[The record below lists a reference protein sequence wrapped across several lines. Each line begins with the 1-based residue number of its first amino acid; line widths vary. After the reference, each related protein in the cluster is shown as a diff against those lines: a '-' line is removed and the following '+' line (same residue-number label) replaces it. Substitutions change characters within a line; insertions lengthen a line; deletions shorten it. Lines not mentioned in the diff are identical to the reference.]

1 MSRKTRKLIWSVPL
15 VATFAVMGALALFV
29 VLAPNGVSAH
39 DPQLPGPVMGLD
51 AMADEY
57 DSIKVTWDPRPAEDG
72 VTGYRIDYSDDNR
85 VWKFLAE
92 VSSSTGTYMDTM
104 DVNRNT
110 RRWYRIFAINSVGI
124 GPVSNEPVT
133 ADVVVADDFPPQR
146 PSSGGFLLSV
156 SSAGTNALDLTWTT
170 PEERGSKITM
180 YRVVEV
186 TITGEDRVDCNTGEM
201 CHFAEVT
208 PSKMTSRDADLNPGE
223 VHYYRVYAESDEG
236 DTPSNVASGTTS
248 KAQMPDPPGAPVAV
262 PLADGTVEL
271 YWHEPAKSGGYPI
284 DDIMYRFQ
292 FQKRDRDRTSADD
305 TWNDWMRWSPW
316 GALALDQD
324 QDVALGTIVG
334 EADARVTGT
343 NAGLGTDS
351 TREREL
357 RYRMRSVQDVSQ
369 DTRSAPNAPTAQ
381 MSGWVNFNS
390 RRPSIAFPVVAPGKD
405 ALVPLEPTLLA
416 AVPIPDT
423 MAEERVV
430 LTWTDAVGDETR
442 PYPTDYRIDVSD
454 DGLEWHHG
462 QINMSRLDD
471 WEDYDVRDSDGGIKM
486 DRHYRIFPINSRYF
500 GQADYK
506 IAMPMAAPA
515 LTTDAVEF
523 SLEVEGTSTTMIEL
537 TWTKVPGAMSYTIE
551 VAMEDND
558 GLAIATMGATGE
570 WAGLEKATELGADT
584 LSFTHEELSPG
595 DVRWYRVMPKDS
607 ADEEIGNFSTVEA
620 RGVTEVNGIPNTPTG
635 LVAEEAKDSSFFSI
649 ISRSPT
655 RSGVLV
661 LWDEPEEDD
670 AFDPHTGYVVERSVN
685 GGDWVKL
692 DRSKT
697 DLDTH
702 HHDKEE
708 PAANELRAYRVAA
721 LTGDNAGARSDTAYV
736 GHNALAAPMDLSAME
751 ASETKINLSWTA
763 PNQGSGRVA
772 YYQLERAYGDVMFLD
787 AERTD
792 NSAFMDA
799 ESWWD
804 GLECAGMVEAV
815 NDDGEAVSSN
825 PFCKM
830 YDGLADAD
838 ETMVDEYFAKRYA
851 IIEAPA
857 TMYMD
862 TGLMTGT
869 EYSYRLRSVH
879 EVDGDDPDMH
889 ESLSDW
895 SMTVMPTPA
904 AVSTALTAPT
914 MVMAES
920 NAVGEL
926 ALTWEGGAN
935 ADSFLLIAV
944 NMADTSDYKTA
955 IVTDGGAQMGTV
967 AGLTSGVNYL
977 GIVVALQGTGADR
990 TFTYGASGIQA
1001 VQ

>member
-39 DPQLPGPVMGLD
+39 DSELPGPVMGLD
-51 AMADEY
+51 AMAEDY
-57 DSIKVTWDPRPAEDG
+57 DSIKLTWDPRPTEDG

-85 VWKFLAE
+85 VWRFLAD
-92 VSSSTGTYMDTM
+92 VSGNTSTYMDTM
-104 DVNRNT
+104 DVNHNT
-110 RRWYRIFAINSVGI
+110 RRWYRIFAMNSVGI
-124 GPVSNEPVT
+124 GPVSNAPVT
-133 ADVVVADDFPPQR
+133 ADVFIADDFPPQR
-146 PSSGGFLLSV
+146 PSSDGFLLRV
-156 SSAGTNALDLTWTT
+156 RAAGTNALDLTWTT
-170 PEERGSKITM
+170 PAERGSKITM
-180 YRVVEV
+180 YKVVEV
-186 TITGEDRVDCNTGEM
+186 TIDSSGNRTECPNVDGLCY
-201 CHFAEVT
+201 FAEVT
-208 PSKMTSRDADLNPGE
+208 PGKMTSRDAELNPGE
-223 VHYYRVYAESDEG
+223 IHYYRVYAVSDEG

-248 KAQMPDPPGAPVAV
+248 NAQVPAPPGAPVAV
-262 PLADGTVEL
+262 PLLDAVEL
-271 YWHEPAKSGGYPI
+271 YWHEPASSGGYPI
-284 DDIMYRFQ
+284 DDAMYGFQ
-292 FQKRDRDRTSADD
+292 YQKRERERDSLSDQ
-305 TWNDWMRWSPW
+305 WSDWTRWSTWDP
-316 GALALDQD
+316 LALV

-343 NAGLGTDS
+343 NAGSGTDS
-351 TREREL
+351 THEREL
-357 RYRMRSVQDVSQ
+357 RYRMRSVQDVSE

-523 SLEVEGTSTTMIEL
+523 SLEAEGTSTTMIEL
-537 TWTKVPGAMSYTIE
+537 TWTKVPSAMSYTIQ
-551 VAMEDND
+551 VAMEGND
-558 GLAIATMGATGE
+558 GKAMTWTDLP
-570 WAGLEKATELGADT
+570 KATELGAGT
-584 LSFTHEELSPG
+584 VSFTHEELSPG

-607 ADEEIGNFSTVEA
+607 SDAQIGDFSAVED
-620 RGVTEVNGIPNTPTG
+620 RGVTEANGTPNVPTG
-635 LVAEEAKDSSFFSI
+635 LVAEEAKDSSFFSV

-655 RSGVLV
+655 RSGVLL

-692 DRSKT
+692 DRDKT
-697 DLDTH
+697 NLDTH
-702 HHDKEE
+702 HHDKDE
-708 PAANELRAYRVAA
+708 PAANELRAYRVVA
-721 LTGDNAGARSDTAYV
+721 LTGDNMGAWADTAYV

-792 NSAFMDA
+792 NGALTDA
-799 ESWWD
+799 ESWWN
-804 GLECAGMVEAV
+804 GLDCAGMVEAV

-838 ETMVDEYFAKRYA
+838 ETTVDEYFAKRYA

-857 TMYMD
+857 TAYMD

-879 EVDGDDPDMH
+879 QVDGNDPDMH

-895 SMTVMPTPA
+895 SMTVMATPA